1 MTTDVSDQPSAQ
13 PPGEPPPPDTP
24 PPQRRPG
31 RWLLKT
37 FAWTVVVLVLLV
49 ALAGG
54 LLYGALTTERGTAY
68 AWQAAVRLLGGKLGG
83 TLEGGTIANGVR
95 LRDLRWRSLDVNG

>member
-13 PPGEPPPPDTP
+13 PAGVPPSGQPPEPPSPGTP
-24 PPQRRPG
+24 PPERR
-31 RWLLKT
+31 RSHWLLKT
-37 FAWTVVVLVLLV
+37 FAWTVVVLVLLI
-49 ALAGG
+49 ALAVG

-83 TLEGGTIANGVR
+83 TLEGGTLATGVR
-95 LRDLRWRSLDVNG
+95 LRDV